1 MSRITGEVGRIELTV
16 FLAVVLIPTGAA
28 SPAQIRD
35 ITEPPPIV
43 RSAGE
48 FRARPL
54 NQPPVI
60 DGRAWVAAKV
70 ELSSSSGTVPL
81 QTRAFSL
88 TLTDCGDHGGDFVR
102 CQLLLQRDRAAP
114 VRIDAGFTAWVFL
127 TPDARYIITEPLY
140 ALDVRNWTQYALF
153 EALKIPNYVSIE
165 AISGD
170 GRRLLVSRR
179 DCAMDC
185 REVRREYYELVLPQ

>member
-1 MSRITGEVGRIELTV
+1 V
-16 FLAVVLIPTGAA
+16 FLAVVLILTGTAL
-28 SPAQIRD
+28 PAQIRD
-35 ITEPPPIV
+35 ITQPPPIV

-54 NQPPVI
+54 GQPPVI

-70 ELSSSSGTVPL
+70 ELTSSPRTIPV

-88 TLTDCGDHGGDFVR
+88 TATECGDHGDFVR
-102 CQLLLQRDRAAP
+102 CQLLFQREGAAP
-114 VRIDAGFTAWVFL
+114 VRIDGGFTAWVFV
-127 TPDARYIITEPLY
+127 TGDGSYIFTEPLN
-140 ALDVRNWTQYALF
+140 ALDVRNWKQYALSD
-153 EALKIPNYVSIE
+153 ALKIAHYKTIE

-170 GRRLLVSRR
+170 RRRLLVTRR

-185 REVRREYYELVLPQ
+185 RDQRVEYYELILPQ

>member
-1 MSRITGEVGRIELTV
+1 MSRGTRDVVRIEPAP
-16 FLAVVLIPTGAA
+16 FLAVVLILTGTA
-28 SPAQIRD
+28 SPGQIHD
-35 ITEPPPIV
+35 ITQPPPIV

-54 NQPPVI
+54 SQPPVI
-60 DGRAWVAAKV
+60 DGRAWVAAKI
-70 ELSSSSGTVPL
+70 ELSSSPGTVPV

-102 CQLLLQRDRAAP
+102 CQLLFQRERAAA
-114 VRIDAGFTAWVFL
+114 VRIDAGFTAWVFV

-140 ALDVRNWTQYALF
+140 ALDVRNWKQYALF

-185 REVRREYYELVLPQ
+185 KEVRVEYYELILP